1 VKQQRFTIDAS
12 TFGSDTTEGVGMPPT
27 STTPRLDN
35 ERETRRQQLLEQIAA
50 LGPVLPGSLVQRS
63 SSCGNPGCKCRA
75 DPPQL
80 HGPYWA
86 WTRAIEGKTRTR
98 SLSTEQAQ
106 RYQPWFDN
114 AARLRELITE
124 LKDLTAEQLQDDLDH
139 AKTH

>member
-1 VKQQRFTIDAS
+1 VKRQRFTIDGS

-27 STTPRLDN
+27 SATPPLAA
-35 ERETRRQQLLEQIAA
+35 ERETRRGQLLDEIAA

-86 WTRAIEGKTRTR
+86 WTRTVAGKTRTR
-98 SLSTEQAQ
+98 SLSVEQAQ

-124 LKDLTAEQLQDDLDH
+124 LKDLTAEQFQDDLEH
-139 AKTH
+139 AKNQ